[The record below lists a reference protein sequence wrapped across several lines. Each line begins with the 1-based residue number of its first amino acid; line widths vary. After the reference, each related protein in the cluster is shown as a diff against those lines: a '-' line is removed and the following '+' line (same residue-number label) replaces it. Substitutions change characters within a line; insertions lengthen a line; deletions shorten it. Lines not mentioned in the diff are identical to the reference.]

1 LPGRCFASVT
11 AEFQIIS
18 LLHCFGL
25 AAQGLFLDSFSF
37 SFGVPEWIQRM
48 ARKFSKSSQ
57 SKKSAPKKAVR
68 PVVSK
73 PKPLSKATSK
83 KGGKTVVKKA
93 PSKPLP
99 KAASKASAKADF
111 SKSPF
116 NASLKPAE
124 KIHFLREMLRIR
136 RFEQQALKY
145 YNQGIMGGFLH
156 LYIGQES
163 VAVGTAS
170 LMNGKD
176 EIITAY
182 RDHGHALAVG
192 MGMNECMAELFGKG
206 TGCSKGKGGSMHF
219 FAPDKH
225 YWGGHGIVA
234 GQTPLGLGL
243 AFALKY
249 KGIKGCAVAFLGD
262 GAVNQGVYSECLNI
276 AALWDLPIVFVIEN
290 NGYSMGTSL
299 ERSSALRH
307 SLASRAEG
315 FDVDWALCGGFDLYE
330 LRAGLGAAMERAR
343 NESKPMVLEV
353 STYRYYGHSVAD
365 ANAKKYRSSEE
376 IELYKAKH
384 DPITLWQNQLLSEK
398 VITQAGIDKID
409 AEAKAEAAAAAE
421 FGIASPWPTEES
433 IFEDIYHEVD
443 HQTEAGQ
450 TGRHF
455 FSE

>member
-1 LPGRCFASVT
+1 
-11 AEFQIIS
+11 
-18 LLHCFGL
+18 
-25 AAQGLFLDSFSF
+25 
-37 SFGVPEWIQRM
+37 M
-48 ARKFSKSSQ
+48 ARTLSLPSKPKKPV
-57 SKKSAPKKAVR
+57 SKKTARPVAVKKVTKASKTAKKAPVKKRDVKKAVPAPKKA
-68 PVVSK
+68 
-73 PKPLSKATSK
+73 A
-83 KGGKTVVKKA
+83 A
-93 PSKPLP
+93 LP
-99 KAASKASAKADF
+99 KVAAKASAKPAPPAKSAAKPTVDW
-111 SKSPF
+111 SKDPF
-116 NASLKPAE
+116 NARLKPAE
-124 KIHFLREMLRIR
+124 KVAFLREMLRIR
-136 RFEQQALKY
+136 RFEQQALKH
-145 YNQGIMGGFLH
+145 YNNGAMGGFLH

-225 YWGGHGIVA
+225 YWGGHGIVG
-234 GQTPLGLGL
+234 GQAPL
-243 AFALKY
+243 
-249 KGIKGCAVAFLGD
+249 KGCAVAFLGD
-262 GAVNQGVYSECLNI
+262 GAVNQGVFSECLNM
-276 AALWDLPIVFVIEN
+276 AALFELPVVFVIEN

-299 ERSSALRH
+299 ARSSAIRH

-315 FDVDWALCGGFDLYE
+315 FDVDWSLCGGFDLYE
-330 LRAGLGAAMERAR
+330 LRANLGGVMEKAR
-343 NESKPMVLEV
+343 TKFRPHVLEV

-365 ANAKKYRSSEE
+365 ANAKKYRSPEE
-376 IELYKAKH
+376 IERYKTNF
-384 DPITLWQNQLLSEK
+384 DPITLWEKQLLKEK
-398 VITQAGIDKID
+398 VVTQTQIEKID

-421 FGIASPWPTEES
+421 FAIASPWPSEAS

>member
-1 LPGRCFASVT
+1 
-11 AEFQIIS
+11 
-18 LLHCFGL
+18 
-25 AAQGLFLDSFSF
+25 
-37 SFGVPEWIQRM
+37 M
-48 ARKFSKSSQ
+48 ARTLSLPSKPKKPASKKAARPVVTKKVTKAPVKSSKPSQ
-57 SKKSAPKKAVR
+57 KAPVKKPVLKKAV
-68 PVVSK
+68 SAK
-73 PKPLSKATSK
+73 KTAPLP
-83 KGGKTVVKKA
+83 KA
-93 PSKPLP
+93 PSKAT
-99 KAASKASAKADF
+99 KSAATVSEALTDWSKD
-111 SKSPF
+111 PI
-116 NASLKPAE
+116 NVRLKPAE
-124 KIHFLREMLRIR
+124 KVGFLREMLRIR
-136 RFEQQALKY
+136 RFEQQALKH
-145 YNQGIMGGFLH
+145 YNNGAMGGFLH

-170 LMNGKD
+170 LMNGQD

-192 MGMNECMAELFGKG
+192 MEMNPCMAELFGKG

-225 YWGGHGIVA
+225 YWGGHGIVG
-234 GQTPLGLGL
+234 GQTPLGMGL

-262 GAVNQGVYSECLNI
+262 GAVNQGVFSECLNM
-276 AALWDLPIVFVIEN
+276 AALFELPVVFVIEN

-299 ERSSALRH
+299 ARSSAIRN

-315 FDVDWALCGGFDLYE
+315 FDVDWSLCGGFDLYE
-330 LRAGLGAAMERAR
+330 LRANLGTVMEKAR
-343 NESKPMVLEV
+343 TKFRPHVLEV

-365 ANAKKYRSSEE
+365 ANAKKYRSPEE
-376 IELYKAKH
+376 IERYKTEF
-384 DPITLWQNQLLSEK
+384 DPITLWEKQLLREK
-398 VITQAGIDKID
+398 VITEAGIEKID

-421 FGIASPWPTEES
+421 FAIASPWPTEES

-443 HQTEAGQ
+443 HGTEAGR

>member
-1 LPGRCFASVT
+1 
-11 AEFQIIS
+11 
-18 LLHCFGL
+18 
-25 AAQGLFLDSFSF
+25 
-37 SFGVPEWIQRM
+37 M
-48 ARKFSKSSQ
+48 ARTLSLPSKS
-57 SKKSAPKKAVR
+57 KKTAVKQ
-68 PVVSK
+68 VVRQ
-73 PKPLSKATSK
+73 A
-83 KGGKTVVKKA
+83 A
-93 PSKPLP
+93 P
-99 KAASKASAKADF
+99 KAAAKKATPKAALKVAKATAKTVKKVSMKAAVAKAPKVKAIAKSKSKAVASPSKVTATNTSKADF

-116 NASLKPAE
+116 NSSLKPAE
-124 KIHFLREMLRIR
+124 KIGFLREMLRIR

-156 LYIGQES
+156 LYNGQES

-170 LMNGKD
+170 LMNGHD

-243 AFALKY
+243 AFAIKY
-249 KGIKGCAVAFLGD
+249 KKINGCAVAFLGD
-262 GAVNQGVYSECLNI
+262 GAVNQGVFSECLNM
-276 AALWDLPIVFVIEN
+276 AALWDLPIVYVIEN

-299 ERSSALRH
+299 ERSSAVNG
-307 SLASRAEG
+307 SLAKRAEG
-315 FDVDWALCGGFDLYE
+315 FCVEWATCGGFDLYE
-330 LRAGLGAAMERAR
+330 LRANLGAAMARAR
-343 NESKPMVLEV
+343 KESKPMVLEV

-365 ANAKKYRSSEE
+365 ANAKKYRAPEE
-376 IELYKAKH
+376 IELYKSDY
-384 DPITLWQNQLLSEK
+384 DPITRWQNQLLKEK
-398 VITQAGIDKID
+398 TVTQAQIEKID
-409 AEAKAEAAAAAE
+409 DEAKAEAAAAAE
-421 FGIASPWPTEES
+421 FGIASPWPSEES

-443 HQTEAGQ
+443 HKTEAGQ
-450 TGRHF
+450 TGRFF